1 MESYSCL
8 EIAPFRDNLI
18 NSNKCS
24 IILHL
29 LIRWLSWIQHAKS
42 TRFIMMKVLFRQGAE
57 ASMSLKRNIL
67 RDVVS
72 GWLKQVF
79 INLRMTRTFL
89 IFSIY
94 FFLALFVLFL
104 AQTANRVSELEGEE
118 FPQGSKVISNAAG
131 IRTKVT
137 LTFHCLCFYQRW
149 SFSHLLIHSTPA
161 LAQVQVMVR

>member
-42 TRFIMMKVLFRQGAE
+42 TRFIMMKVLFRQDAE

-72 GWLKQVF
+72 G
-79 INLRMTRTFL
+79 
-89 IFSIY
+89 
-94 FFLALFVLFL
+94 
-104 AQTANRVSELEGEE
+104 
-118 FPQGSKVISNAAG
+118 
-131 IRTKVT
+131 
-137 LTFHCLCFYQRW
+137 
-149 SFSHLLIHSTPA
+149 
-161 LAQVQVMVR
+161 

>member
-8 EIAPFRDNLI
+8 EIAPFRDNLV

-29 LIRWLSWIQHAKS
+29 LIRWLSWIHHAKS
-42 TRFIMMKVLFRQGAE
+42 TCFIMMKVFFRQDAE

-67 RDVVS
+67 REIVS

-89 IFSIY
+89 IFSTY
-94 FFLALFVLFL
+94 LFLALFVLFW
-104 AQTANRVSELEGEE
+104 AQIANRISELEEE

-131 IRTKVT
+131 TRTKVT
-137 LTFHCLCFYQRW
+137 LTFHWLCF
-149 SFSHLLIHSTPA
+149 LPKVVI
-161 LAQVQVMVR
+161 

>member
-8 EIAPFRDNLI
+8 EIAPFRDNLV

-29 LIRWLSWIQHAKS
+29 LIRWLSWIHHAKS
-42 TRFIMMKVLFRQGAE
+42 TCFIMMKVFFRQDAE
-57 ASMSLKRNIL
+57 ASMSLKRNIF
-67 RDVVS
+67 RETVS

-89 IFSIY
+89 IFSTY
-94 FFLALFVLFL
+94 FFLALFVLFW
-104 AQTANRVSELEGEE
+104 AQIANRISELLGEE

-131 IRTKVT
+131 TRTKLGTKVT
-137 LTFHCLCFYQRW
+137 LTFHWLCF
-149 SFSHLLIHSTPA
+149 LPKVVI
-161 LAQVQVMVR
+161 